1 MLDHQAA
8 EIIGRQIERMQR
20 EAPAVRVIR
29 RLVDFDL
36 DLGIGQELDGRTT
49 AGAREAEP
57 LGFQA
62 CLSRRP
68 KAQEH
73 IVLEIRGLLTESGS
87 RGSIE
92 NIGGYPS
99 LFGNLAPALDIDAG

>member
-1 MLDHQAA
+1 MLDHKAT
-8 EIIGRQIERMQR
+8 EIVGRQVERMQR
-20 EAPAVRVIR
+20 KAPAVRTVR

-36 DLGIGQELDGRTT
+36 DLCIGQELDGRMT

-73 IVLEIRGLLTESGS
+73 IVLEISGLPTESGS

-92 NIGGYPS
+92 NIGGYPTF
-99 LFGNLAPALDIDAG
+99 FGNLAPALDIDAG